1 MPCSGFLCARVPC
14 TSGASESDPGGC
26 REGSRQLRWVWPLS
40 GCSSAMGGCHT
51 RGGKDG
57 RLFIGMRCF
66 IASPSSR
73 GLERLEIPGVPNC
86 WAQFA
91 GMLPSSCEAPV
102 PLSLTKSTHS
112 SFLPGAQAAGTRL
125 LILLSH
131 FPNIQHTKYCVSAL
145 PVPMTRAGYF
155 AVLGSH
161 ALPTLTPLLLL
172 GSWVGGHA
180 QVPLGPAC
188 ILSPL

>member
-1 MPCSGFLCARVPC
+1 MGQRWVSPEPLRERQATGCALLRERQPFMPCSGFLCARVPC

-73 GLERLEIPGVPNC
+73 GLERLEIPRIPNC

-112 SFLPGAQAAGTRL
+112 SPRGTGCRDPL
-125 LILLSH
+125 ADFTVP
-131 FPNIQHTKYCVSAL
+131 FP
-145 PVPMTRAGYF
+145 
-155 AVLGSH
+155 
-161 ALPTLTPLLLL
+161 
-172 GSWVGGHA
+172 
-180 QVPLGPAC
+180 
-188 ILSPL
+188 